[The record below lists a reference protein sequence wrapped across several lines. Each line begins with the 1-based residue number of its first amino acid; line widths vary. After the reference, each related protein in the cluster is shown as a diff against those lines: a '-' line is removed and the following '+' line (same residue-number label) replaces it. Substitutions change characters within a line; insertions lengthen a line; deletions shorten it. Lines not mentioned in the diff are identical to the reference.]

1 MRTVYPV
8 VRAVYRAGV
17 LQLLDPLTLPDGAEV
32 RVRVESSSQP
42 RHPSQELLGLYP
54 NNPQPATTLRTLLH
68 VVAVGG
74 DALADGETLYEPDW

>member
-17 LQLLDPLTLPDGAEV
+17 LQLLDPLTLPNGAEV
-32 RVRVESSSQP
+32 RVRVESSSQTQ
-42 RHPSQELLGLYP
+42 HPTHQLPGLYP
-54 NNPQPATTLRTLLH
+54 NNPQPASTLCALLG

-74 DALADGETLYEPDW
+74 DALADSEALYEPDW

>member
-1 MRTVYPV
+1 MTTVHPV
-8 VRAVYRAGV
+8 VRAVYRAGI

-42 RHPSQELLGLYP
+42 RRPRSELAGLYP
-54 NNPQPATTLRTLLH
+54 SNPQPASTLHALMG

-74 DALADGETLYEPDW
+74 DALADSEALYEPDW